1 MFYLHL
7 LNASKLKICLRKW
20 GSGVCR
26 EGAAVDVDVTLKA
39 FSILDQTEMKLPPAA
54 RFTAGASWCVP
65 L

>member
-1 MFYLHL
+1 MP
-7 LNASKLKICLRKW
+7 LNWKYAW
-20 GSGVCR
+20 ESGGRVFVG
-26 EGAAVDVDVTLKA
+26 GAAVDVDVALKA

>member
-1 MFYLHL
+1 MFV
-7 LNASKLKICLRKW
+7 
-20 GSGVCR
+20 G
-26 EGAAVDVDVTLKA
+26 GAAVDVDVALKA